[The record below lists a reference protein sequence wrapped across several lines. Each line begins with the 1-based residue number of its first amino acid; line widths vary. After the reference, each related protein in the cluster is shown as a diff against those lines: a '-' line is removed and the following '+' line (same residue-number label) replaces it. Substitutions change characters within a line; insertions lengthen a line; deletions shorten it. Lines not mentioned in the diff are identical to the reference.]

1 LAVVVLLALSATSA
15 VVSAEDIIGPMMFY
29 GNVTLNGEP
38 TLNGTVVTAHI
49 GGESNG
55 SVATEVEGKYY
66 LSVEGGESDEGET
79 ITFKVCGAIASE
91 TAEWHVSSIPTSYEL
106 NLTAVDNEAPVVTDP
121 NAKPSQ
127 IAADGVGTTR
137 LNATVVDGCAC
148 NIDHVTVDLSAIGGS
163 DAQEME
169 CIGDGVYSVTTSV
182 AVGIENGVYNLQ
194 VSASDRFGHSNG
206 DVSIELEVVEEPPN
220 AGDIDGSGDLTLGDA
235 IYLAKHVVGLPGYD
249 TIYAN
254 ADIDGSGDV
263 TLGDAI
269 YLAKHVV
276 GLPGYESIY

>member
-1 LAVVVLLALSATSA
+1 MLVLLALSATSA

-55 SVATEVEGKYY
+55 SVVTEVEGKYY
-66 LSVEGGESDEGET
+66 LAVEGGESDEGET

-106 NLTAVDNEAPVVTDP
+106 NLTAVDDEAPVVTDP
-121 NAKPSQ
+121 NAKPSW
-127 IAADGVGTTR
+127 IIADGVGTTR
-137 LNATVVDGCAC
+137 LSVTVVDGCAC
-148 NIDHVTVDLSAIGGS
+148 NIDRVTVDLSAIGGS
-163 DAQEME
+163 DSQEME
-169 CIGDGVYSVTTSV
+169 CIGDGVYSVTTSA
-182 AVGIENGVYNLQ
+182 AVGIENGVHNLQ
-194 VSASDRFGHSNG
+194 VSASDRFGHSSD
-206 DVSIELEVVEEPPN
+206 DVRIELEVVEEPPN
-220 AGDIDGSGDLTLGDA
+220 TGDIDGNGDVTMSDA
-235 IYLAKHVVGLPGYD
+235 VYLAKHVVKMSGYD

-254 ADIDGSGDV
+254 GDIDDSGDV
-263 TLGDAI
+263 TMSDAV

-276 GLPGYESIY
+276 MMSGYESIN